1 MRLNDLAM
9 WSEGKLVGADQSLNQ
24 LVIDSRRVA
33 AGDVFLAL
41 KGERFDGHDFLAEV
55 AQAGAQAAVVE
66 QPTTAFAN
74 YVQVNDSRRALG
86 LIAKGW
92 CDQFALRRVAVTGNA
107 GKTSVKEMIACLL
120 GEHTLATAGNLNNDI
135 GVPLTLLRADA
146 SQRFGVF
153 ELGASHAGEIAWTA
167 SLVQPEVV
175 LITNVTGA
183 HLGGFG
189 SMQGIANAKAEIFA
203 AAARGASAII
213 NRDDS
218 FADFFSEQARAAGLT
233 LISVASASDSKA
245 DFRGSDW
252 HEDAAGSHFVLH
264 HQGNS
269 WPVTLSLPGRHQLSN
284 ALQAIAAVAALGLD
298 VSECLPR
305 LASMQPV
312 AGRMVRHQ
320 LACGLLV
327 DDSYNANPGS
337 VLAAGRWLATQPHP
351 QLFVLGG
358 VAELGE
364 QEVALHQQ
372 MGRELAEL
380 SIDQLVTV
388 GERARPAAAAFG
400 KAALAVAQHDEA
412 LPCARDTL
420 AAGGSVLVKG
430 SRSAAMERVVD
441 ALLAEMRTGQN
452 GIIEERH

>member
-1 MRLNDLAM
+1 MRLSDLAT
-9 WSEGKLVGADQSLNQ
+9 WSGGSLNGADQTVRQ
-24 LVIDSRRVA
+24 LTIDSRKVT
-33 AGDVFLAL
+33 AGDAFLAL
-41 KGERFDGHDFLAEV
+41 RGERFDGHDFLAQV
-55 AQAGAQAAVVE
+55 AAAGAVGAVVE
-66 QPTTAFAN
+66 KPVSGFPG
-74 YVQVNDSRRALG
+74 YVQVDDSRRALG

-92 CDQFALRRVAVTGNA
+92 CDQFGLRRVAVTGNA

-120 GEHTLATAGNLNNDI
+120 GEDTLFTAGNLNNDI

-146 SQRFGVF
+146 SHRYGVF

-167 SLVQPEVV
+167 SLVRPEVV
-175 LITNVTGA
+175 LVTNVTGA

-203 AAARGASAII
+203 AAAPGARAII
-213 NRDDS
+213 NRDDG
-218 FADFFSEQARAAGLT
+218 FADFFTAQAQAAGLHI
-233 LISVASASDSKA
+233 ISVGSQGAADFSASGW
-245 DFRGSDW
+245 R
-252 HEDAAGSHFVLH
+252 EDAQGSHFVLH

-269 WPVTLSLPGRHQLSN
+269 QPVMLSLPGRHQLAN

-298 VSECLPR
+298 VSERLHR
-305 LASMQPV
+305 LATLQPV
-312 AGRMVRHQ
+312 AGRMVRHP
-320 LACGLLV
+320 LDKGLLV

-337 VLAAGRWLATQPHP
+337 VLAAGRWLATQPRP

-372 MGRELAEL
+372 MGRDLAAL
-380 SIDQLVTV
+380 HIDRLLTV

-400 KAALAVAQHDEA
+400 PGASALATHDDA
-412 LPCARDTL
+412 LPQARDVL

-430 SRSAAMERVVD
+430 SRSAAMEQLVK
-441 ALLAEMRTGQN
+441 ALLAEQRGN
-452 GIIEERH
+452 DRLIEETH